1 VSIQACVDEAG
12 VQNTDEVFV
21 LAGFLNSSERW
32 REFSEDWHRCMS
44 ERPAISHFHMLEA
57 ASLSGQFTNWR
68 REARDAKVR
77 ALVEVAKAHGTKTG
91 DYRAIYFTTPF
102 NVFEKRVVAD
112 IASKTLCAPYLWGLF
127 LTMFAVHND
136 LDARGLAGDF
146 EVIFDENKVFGRRA
160 KILYPLIR
168 DGVAT
173 KAGISLPREPL
184 FKDDKD
190 FLPLQLSD
198 MLAWLLRRTWNGR
211 QNEFEWV
218 LDELKSAIP
227 ISPHSLMLCA
237 HNADVLM
244 AIDELSEKVPIPQNI
259 LDAWESEVGREAIN
273 SLTRKKKSK
282 SA

>member
-1 VSIQACVDEAG
+1 M
-12 VQNTDEVFV
+12 F
-21 LAGFLNSSERW
+21 
-32 REFSEDWHRCMS
+32 
-44 ERPAISHFHMLEA
+44 EA

-68 REARDAKVR
+68 REARNTKVR
-77 ALVEVAKAHGTKTG
+77 VLVEVAKAHGTEVG
-91 DYRAIYFTTPF
+91 DFRAIYFTTPF

-112 IASKTLCAPYLWGLF
+112 IASQTLSAPYLWGLF

-136 LDARGLAGDF
+136 LSARGLAQDF

-168 DGVAT
+168 DRVAGGV
-173 KAGISLPREPL
+173 GISLPREPL
-184 FKDDKD
+184 FRDDKE

-211 QNEFEWV
+211 HNEFEWI
-218 LDELKSAIP
+218 LDELKLATP

-244 AIDELSEKVPIPQNI
+244 AIDALSEKLAISQNI
-259 LDAWESEVGREAIN
+259 LDAWEVRSGEKR
-273 SLTRKKKSK
+273 
-282 SA
+282 

>member
-1 VSIQACVDEAG
+1 VPIQACIDEAG

-21 LAGFLNSSERW
+21 LAGFLNTSDRW
-32 REFSEDWHRCMS
+32 REFSEAWRRCMNES
-44 ERPAISHFHMLEA
+44 PAISHFHMLEA

-68 REARDAKVR
+68 RAARDAKVR
-77 ALVEVAKAHGTKTG
+77 SLVEVAKAHGTEAG
-91 DYRAIYFTTPF
+91 DCRAIYFTTPF

-112 IASKTLCAPYLWGLF
+112 IASKTLSAPYLWGLF

-136 LDARGLAGDF
+136 LSPRGLDRDF

-168 DGVAT
+168 DGVAER
-173 KAGISLPREPL
+173 AGISLPQEPL
-184 FKDDKD
+184 FRDDKD

-211 QNEFEWV
+211 HNEFEWI

-244 AIDELSEKVPIPQNI
+244 TIDALSEKLPIPQNI
-259 LDAWESEVGREAIN
+259 LDAWEREVGREEIN
-273 SLTRKKKSK
+273 SLTRKKKF
-282 SA
+282 A